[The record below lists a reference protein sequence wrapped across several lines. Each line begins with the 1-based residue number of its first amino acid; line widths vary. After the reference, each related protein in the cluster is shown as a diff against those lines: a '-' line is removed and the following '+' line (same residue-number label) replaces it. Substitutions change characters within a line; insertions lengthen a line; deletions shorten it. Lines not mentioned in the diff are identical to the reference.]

1 MVHSLRVGKSP
12 VTGRL
17 IGLPLFDFPQVHT
30 PLSPGDVKPSGNLA
44 P

>member
-1 MVHSLRVGKSP
+1 MVHPLRVGKSP

-17 IGLPLFDFPQVHT
+17 IGLPPLDLPHDYT
-30 PLSPGDVKPSGNLA
+30 PITPGDVKPSGNLA